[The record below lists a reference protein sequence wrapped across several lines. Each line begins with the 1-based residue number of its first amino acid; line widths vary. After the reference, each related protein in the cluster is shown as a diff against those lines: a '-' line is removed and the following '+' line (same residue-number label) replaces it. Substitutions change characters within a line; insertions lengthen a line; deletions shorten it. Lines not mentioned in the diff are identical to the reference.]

1 MCWAAHASHPKA
13 CPNFS
18 PALLPL
24 ENRQFGKVVEANFS
38 RTRSG
43 IVFALSLIETESACN
58 IPFNYQEAAML
69 PIKTIL
75 HPTDFSAP
83 SEYAFR
89 VACALARD
97 YGAKLVVMHVDMPPV
112 TIGEVISS
120 MEPEEYKQKLWDE
133 FRRLEASEPG
143 IRDLRVE
150 TKLVEGN
157 PAREILR
164 AAREIKPELIVMGT
178 HGRTG
183 LSRLLMGSVAEEVVR
198 KSPFPVLT
206 VKMPIPQAAP
216 AKTPKA
222 AEKVPEP
229 VTV

>member
-1 MCWAAHASHPKA
+1 
-13 CPNFS
+13 
-18 PALLPL
+18 
-24 ENRQFGKVVEANFS
+24 
-38 RTRSG
+38 
-43 IVFALSLIETESACN
+43 
-58 IPFNYQEAAML
+58 ML

-150 TKLVEGN
+150 TKLVGGN
-157 PAREILR
+157 PAKEILR

-206 VKMPIPQAAP
+206 VKMPIFQAAP
-216 AKTPKA
+216 AKTAKPPAKL
-222 AEKVPEP
+222 EEP
-229 VTV
+229 IPV